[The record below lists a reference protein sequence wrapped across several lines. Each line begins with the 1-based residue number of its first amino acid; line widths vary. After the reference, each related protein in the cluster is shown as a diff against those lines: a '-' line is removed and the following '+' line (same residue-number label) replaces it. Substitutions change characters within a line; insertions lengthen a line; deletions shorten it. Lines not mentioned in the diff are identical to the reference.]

1 MEINI
6 KGNLLDLNKPK
17 IMGILNVTPDSFF
30 DGGLY
35 NTEKKV
41 DIQVTKMIEDGMDIL
56 DVGGYSSRPG
66 AKEISINEEIDRVVP
81 VVKFIRKTYPE
92 LILSVDTFRSE
103 VARDCLDLGIDI
115 INDISAGCIDKNI
128 LDVVAEYNCPYIMM
142 HMKGTPQTMQINPEY
157 ENLIK
162 ELLIYF
168 AKRIYLA
175 REKGIIDIIVD
186 PGFGFGKTLDHNY
199 TIMKKIENFKLLDL
213 PILVGISRKSFITK
227 QLDIDKKDSL
237 NGTTALNMYFLE
249 KNIRVIRPGF
259 GLHPKYY
266 ENILG
271 KKSTINLQHGDRLN
285 MSVFNDIQ

>member
-1 MEINI
+1 LEINI

-66 AKEISINEEIDRVVP
+66 AKEISINEEIDRVIP
-81 VVKFIRKTYPE
+81 VVKFIRKKYPE
-92 LILSVDTFRSE
+92 LILSVDTFRSK
-103 VARDCLDLGIDI
+103 VARNCLDLGIDI

-249 KNIRVIRPGF
+249 KNI
-259 GLHPKYY
+259 
-266 ENILG
+266 NILRVHDI
-271 KKSTINLQHGDRLN
+271 KEAKECIMLHEKIKS
-285 MSVFNDIQ
+285 S

>member
-249 KNIRVIRPGF
+249 KNI
-259 GLHPKYY
+259 
-266 ENILG
+266 NILRVHDV
-271 KKSTINLQHGDRLN
+271 KEAKECIMLHEKIKS
-285 MSVFNDIQ
+285 S

>member
-6 KGNLLDLNKPK
+6 KGNLLDLKKPK

-41 DIQVTKMIEDGMDIL
+41 DDHVKKMIEDGIDIL

-66 AKEISINEEIDRVVP
+66 AKEISINEEIDRIIP
-81 VVKFIRKTYPE
+81 VIKFVRTNYPK

-103 VARDCLDLGIDI
+103 VARNCLDIGVDV
-115 INDISAGCIDKNI
+115 INDISAGCIDEKI
-128 LDVVAEYNCPYIMM
+128 LDVVAEFNCPYIMM

-162 ELLIYF
+162 ELLIFF
-168 AKRIYLA
+168 AKRILLA
-175 REKGIIDIIVD
+175 REKGIIDIIID

-227 QLDIDKKDSL
+227 QLDVDKKNSL

-249 KNIRVIRPGF
+249 KNV
-259 GLHPKYY
+259 
-266 ENILG
+266 NILRVHDV
-271 KKSTINLQHGDRLN
+271 KEAKECIILHEKIKS
-285 MSVFNDIQ
+285 S

>member
-66 AKEISINEEIDRVVP
+66 AKEISINEEIDRVIP

-103 VARDCLDLGIDI
+103 VARNCLDLGIDI

-199 TIMKKIENFKLLDL
+199 TIIKKIENFKLLDL

-237 NGTTALNMYFLE
+237 NATTALNMYFLE
-249 KNIRVIRPGF
+249 KNI
-259 GLHPKYY
+259 
-266 ENILG
+266 NILRVHDV
-271 KKSTINLQHGDRLN
+271 KEAKECIMLHEKIKS
-285 MSVFNDIQ
+285 S

>member
-41 DIQVTKMIEDGMDIL
+41 DIQVMKMIEDGMDIL

-66 AKEISINEEIDRVVP
+66 AKEISIDEEIDRVIP
-81 VVKFIRKTYPE
+81 VVKFIKKEYPE

-103 VARDCLDLGIDI
+103 VARNCLDLGIDI

-142 HMKGTPQTMQINPEY
+142 HMKGTPRTMQINPEY

-199 TIMKKIENFKLLDL
+199 TIIKKIENFKLLDL

-249 KNIRVIRPGF
+249 KNI
-259 GLHPKYY
+259 
-266 ENILG
+266 NILRVHDV
-271 KKSTINLQHGDRLN
+271 KEAKECIMLHEKIKS
-285 MSVFNDIQ
+285 S

>member
-35 NTEKKV
+35 DTEKKV

-66 AKEISINEEIDRVVP
+66 AKEISINEEIDRVIP

-142 HMKGTPQTMQINPEY
+142 HMKGTPRTMQINPEY

-237 NGTTALNMYFLE
+237 NATTALNMYFLE
-249 KNIRVIRPGF
+249 KNI
-259 GLHPKYY
+259 
-266 ENILG
+266 NILRVHDV
-271 KKSTINLQHGDRLN
+271 KEAKECIMLHEKIKS
-285 MSVFNDIQ
+285 S

>member
-6 KGNLLDLNKPK
+6 KGNLLELNKPK

-41 DIQVTKMIEDGMDIL
+41 DIQVMKMIEDGMDIL

-66 AKEISINEEIDRVVP
+66 AKEISIDEEIDRVIP
-81 VVKFIRKTYPE
+81 VVKFIRKKYPE

-103 VARDCLDLGIDI
+103 VARNCLDLGVDI

-128 LDVVAEYNCPYIMM
+128 LDVVSEYNCPYIMM

-157 ENLIK
+157 DNLIK
-162 ELLIYF
+162 ELLIFF

-199 TIMKKIENFKLLDL
+199 TIIKKIENFKLLDL
-213 PILVGISRKSFITK
+213 PVMVGISRKSFITK

-249 KNIRVIRPGF
+249 KNV
-259 GLHPKYY
+259 
-266 ENILG
+266 NILRVHDV
-271 KKSTINLQHGDRLN
+271 KEAKECIRLHEKIKS
-285 MSVFNDIQ
+285 S

>member
-1 MEINI
+1 LEINI
-6 KGNLLDLNKPK
+6 KGNLLDLKKPK

-41 DIQVTKMIEDGMDIL
+41 DDHVKKMIEDGIDIL

-66 AKEISINEEIDRVVP
+66 AKEISINEETDRIIP
-81 VVKFIRKTYPE
+81 VIKFVRKNYPK

-103 VARDCLDLGIDI
+103 VARNCLDIGVDV
-115 INDISAGCIDKNI
+115 INDISAGCIDEKI
-128 LDVVAEYNCPYIMM
+128 LDVIAEFNCPYIMM

-157 ENLIK
+157 ESLIK
-162 ELLIYF
+162 ELLIFF
-168 AKRIYLA
+168 AKRILLA
-175 REKGIIDIIVD
+175 REKGIIDIIID

-213 PILVGISRKSFITK
+213 PILVGVSRKSFITK
-227 QLDIDKKDSL
+227 QLDVDKKNSL

-249 KNIRVIRPGF
+249 KNV
-259 GLHPKYY
+259 
-266 ENILG
+266 NILRVHDV
-271 KKSTINLQHGDRLN
+271 KEAKECIILHEKIKS
-285 MSVFNDIQ
+285 S

>member
-6 KGNLLDLNKPK
+6 KGNLIDLNKPK

-35 NTEKKV
+35 DTEKKV
-41 DIQVTKMIEDGMDIL
+41 DIQVMKMIEEGMDIL

-66 AKEISINEEIDRVVP
+66 AKEISINEEIDRVIP
-81 VVKFIRKTYPE
+81 VVKFIRKAYPE

-103 VARDCLDLGIDI
+103 VAKNCLDLGVDI

-168 AKRIYLA
+168 AKRIYSA

-249 KNIRVIRPGF
+249 KNV
-259 GLHPKYY
+259 
-266 ENILG
+266 NILRVHDV
-271 KKSTINLQHGDRLN
+271 KEAKECIMLHEKIKS
-285 MSVFNDIQ
+285 S

>member
-6 KGNLLDLNKPK
+6 KGNLLDLKKPK

-41 DIQVTKMIEDGMDIL
+41 DDHVKKMIEDGIDIL

-66 AKEISINEEIDRVVP
+66 AKEISINEEIDRIIP
-81 VVKFIRKTYPE
+81 VIKFLRKNYPK
-92 LILSVDTFRSE
+92 LILSADTFRSE
-103 VARDCLDLGIDI
+103 VARNCLDIGVDV
-115 INDISAGCIDKNI
+115 INDISAGCIDEKI
-128 LDVVAEYNCPYIMM
+128 LDVVAEFNCPYIMM

-162 ELLIYF
+162 ELLIFF
-168 AKRIYLA
+168 AKRILLA
-175 REKGIIDIIVD
+175 REKGIIDIIID

-199 TIMKKIENFKLLDL
+199 TIMKKIENIKLLDL

-227 QLDIDKKDSL
+227 QLDVDKKNSL

-249 KNIRVIRPGF
+249 KNV
-259 GLHPKYY
+259 
-266 ENILG
+266 NILRVHDV
-271 KKSTINLQHGDRLN
+271 KEAKECIILHEKIKS
-285 MSVFNDIQ
+285 S

>member
-1 MEINI
+1 LEINI

-41 DIQVTKMIEDGMDIL
+41 DIQVMKMIEDGMDIL

-66 AKEISINEEIDRVVP
+66 AKEISIDEEIDRVIP
-81 VVKFIRKTYPE
+81 IVKFIRKKYPE

-103 VARDCLDLGIDI
+103 VARNCLDLGVDI

-199 TIMKKIENFKLLDL
+199 TIIKKIENFKLLDL
-213 PILVGISRKSFITK
+213 PVMVGISRKSFITK

-249 KNIRVIRPGF
+249 KNV
-259 GLHPKYY
+259 
-266 ENILG
+266 NILRVHDV
-271 KKSTINLQHGDRLN
+271 KEAKECIRLHEKIKS
-285 MSVFNDIQ
+285 S

>member
-1 MEINI
+1 LEINI

-66 AKEISINEEIDRVVP
+66 AKEISINEEIDRVIP

-103 VARDCLDLGIDI
+103 VARNCLDLGIDI

-249 KNIRVIRPGF
+249 KNV
-259 GLHPKYY
+259 
-266 ENILG
+266 NILRVHDV
-271 KKSTINLQHGDRLN
+271 KEAKECIMLHEKIKS
-285 MSVFNDIQ
+285 S

>member
-41 DIQVTKMIEDGMDIL
+41 DIQVMKMIEDGMDIL

-66 AKEISINEEIDRVVP
+66 AKEISINEEIDRVIP

-92 LILSVDTFRSE
+92 LILSVDTFRSD
-103 VARDCLDLGIDI
+103 VARNCLDLGIDI

-199 TIMKKIENFKLLDL
+199 TIMKKIENFKHLDL

-237 NGTTALNMYFLE
+237 NATTALNMYFLE
-249 KNIRVIRPGF
+249 KNI
-259 GLHPKYY
+259 
-266 ENILG
+266 NILRVHDV
-271 KKSTINLQHGDRLN
+271 KEAKECIMLHEKIKS
-285 MSVFNDIQ
+285 S

>member
-41 DIQVTKMIEDGMDIL
+41 DTQVMKMIEDGMDIL

-66 AKEISINEEIDRVVP
+66 AKEISINEEIDRVIP

-103 VARDCLDLGIDI
+103 VARNCLDLGIDI

-249 KNIRVIRPGF
+249 KNV
-259 GLHPKYY
+259 
-266 ENILG
+266 NILRVHDV
-271 KKSTINLQHGDRLN
+271 KEAKECIMLHEKIKS
-285 MSVFNDIQ
+285 S

>member
-103 VARDCLDLGIDI
+103 VARECLDLGIDM

-142 HMKGTPQTMQINPEY
+142 HMKGTPQTMQVNPEY

-249 KNIRVIRPGF
+249 KNI
-259 GLHPKYY
+259 
-266 ENILG
+266 NILRVHDV
-271 KKSTINLQHGDRLN
+271 KEAKECIMLHEKIKS
-285 MSVFNDIQ
+285 S

>member
-41 DIQVTKMIEDGMDIL
+41 DIQVMKMIEDGMDIL
-56 DVGGYSSRPG
+56 DIGGYSSRPG
-66 AKEISINEEIDRVVP
+66 AKEISINEEIDRVIP

-142 HMKGTPQTMQINPEY
+142 HMKGTPRTMQINPEY

-199 TIMKKIENFKLLDL
+199 TIMKKIENFKFLDL

-249 KNIRVIRPGF
+249 KNI
-259 GLHPKYY
+259 
-266 ENILG
+266 NILRVHDV
-271 KKSTINLQHGDRLN
+271 KEAKECIMLHEKIKS
-285 MSVFNDIQ
+285 S

>member
-41 DIQVTKMIEDGMDIL
+41 DIQVMKMIEEGMDIL

-66 AKEISINEEIDRVVP
+66 AKEISINEEIDRVIP

-103 VARDCLDLGIDI
+103 VARNCLDLGIDI

-249 KNIRVIRPGF
+249 KNV
-259 GLHPKYY
+259 
-266 ENILG
+266 NILRVHDV
-271 KKSTINLQHGDRLN
+271 KEAKECIMLHEKIKS
-285 MSVFNDIQ
+285 S

>member
-41 DIQVTKMIEDGMDIL
+41 DIQVMKMIEDGMDIL

-66 AKEISINEEIDRVVP
+66 AKEISINEEIDRVIP

-227 QLDIDKKDSL
+227 QLDINKKDSL

-249 KNIRVIRPGF
+249 KNI
-259 GLHPKYY
+259 
-266 ENILG
+266 NILRVHDV
-271 KKSTINLQHGDRLN
+271 KEAKECIMLHEKIKS
-285 MSVFNDIQ
+285 S

>member
-41 DIQVTKMIEDGMDIL
+41 DIQVIKMIEDGMDIL

-66 AKEISINEEIDRVVP
+66 AKEISINEEIDRVIP

-103 VARDCLDLGIDI
+103 VARNCLDLGIDI

-199 TIMKKIENFKLLDL
+199 TIMKKIENFKHLDL

-249 KNIRVIRPGF
+249 KNV
-259 GLHPKYY
+259 
-266 ENILG
+266 NILRVHDV
-271 KKSTINLQHGDRLN
+271 KEAKECIMLHEKIKS
-285 MSVFNDIQ
+285 S

>member
-66 AKEISINEEIDRVVP
+66 AKEISIDEEIDRVIP

-142 HMKGTPQTMQINPEY
+142 HMKGTPRTMQINPEY

-249 KNIRVIRPGF
+249 KNI
-259 GLHPKYY
+259 
-266 ENILG
+266 NILRVHDV
-271 KKSTINLQHGDRLN
+271 KEAKECVMLHEKIKS
-285 MSVFNDIQ
+285 S

>member
-66 AKEISINEEIDRVVP
+66 AKEISINEEIDRVIP

-103 VARDCLDLGIDI
+103 VARNCLDLGIDI

-142 HMKGTPQTMQINPEY
+142 HMKGTPQTMQVNPEY

-249 KNIRVIRPGF
+249 KNI
-259 GLHPKYY
+259 
-266 ENILG
+266 NILRVHDV
-271 KKSTINLQHGDRLN
+271 KEAKECIMLHEKIKS
-285 MSVFNDIQ
+285 S

>member
-1 MEINI
+1 LEINI

-66 AKEISINEEIDRVVP
+66 AKEISVNEEIDRVVP

-249 KNIRVIRPGF
+249 KNI
-259 GLHPKYY
+259 
-266 ENILG
+266 NILRVHDV
-271 KKSTINLQHGDRLN
+271 KEAKECIMLHEKIKS
-285 MSVFNDIQ
+285 S

>member
-6 KGNLLDLNKPK
+6 KGNLLNLNKPK

-66 AKEISINEEIDRVVP
+66 AKEISIDEEIDRVIP

-142 HMKGTPQTMQINPEY
+142 HMKGTPRTMQINPEY

-249 KNIRVIRPGF
+249 KNI
-259 GLHPKYY
+259 
-266 ENILG
+266 NILRVHDV
-271 KKSTINLQHGDRLN
+271 KEAKECVMLHEKIKS
-285 MSVFNDIQ
+285 S

>member
-35 NTEKKV
+35 DTEKKV
-41 DIQVTKMIEDGMDIL
+41 DIQVMKMIEDGMDIL

-66 AKEISINEEIDRVVP
+66 AKEISINEEIDRVIP

-103 VARDCLDLGIDI
+103 VARNCLDLGIDI

-249 KNIRVIRPGF
+249 KNV
-259 GLHPKYY
+259 
-266 ENILG
+266 NILRVHDV
-271 KKSTINLQHGDRLN
+271 KEAKECIMLHEKIKS
-285 MSVFNDIQ
+285 S

>member
-66 AKEISINEEIDRVVP
+66 AKEISIDEEIDRVIP

-249 KNIRVIRPGF
+249 KNI
-259 GLHPKYY
+259 
-266 ENILG
+266 NILRVHDV
-271 KKSTINLQHGDRLN
+271 KEAKECIMLHEKIKS
-285 MSVFNDIQ
+285 S

>member
-6 KGNLLDLNKPK
+6 KGNLLDLKKPK

-41 DIQVTKMIEDGMDIL
+41 DDHVKKMIEDGIDIL

-66 AKEISINEEIDRVVP
+66 AKEISINEETDRIIP
-81 VVKFIRKTYPE
+81 VIKFVRKNYPK

-103 VARDCLDLGIDI
+103 VARNCLDIGVDV
-115 INDISAGCIDKNI
+115 INDISAGCIDEKI
-128 LDVVAEYNCPYIMM
+128 LDVVAEFNCPYIMM

-162 ELLIYF
+162 ELLIFF
-168 AKRIYLA
+168 AKRILLA
-175 REKGIIDIIVD
+175 REKGIIDIIID

-227 QLDIDKKDSL
+227 QLDVDKKNSL

-249 KNIRVIRPGF
+249 KNV
-259 GLHPKYY
+259 
-266 ENILG
+266 NILRVHDV
-271 KKSTINLQHGDRLN
+271 KEAKECIILHEKIKS
-285 MSVFNDIQ
+285 S

>member
-35 NTEKKV
+35 DTEKKV
-41 DIQVTKMIEDGMDIL
+41 DIQVMKMIEDGMDIL

-66 AKEISINEEIDRVVP
+66 AKEISINEEIDRVIP

-103 VARDCLDLGIDI
+103 VARNCLDLGIDI

-249 KNIRVIRPGF
+249 KNV
-259 GLHPKYY
+259 
-266 ENILG
+266 NILRVHDV
-271 KKSTINLQHGDRLN
+271 KEAKECIICLLYTS
-285 MSVFNDIQ
+285 

>member
-1 MEINI
+1 LEINI

-41 DIQVTKMIEDGMDIL
+41 DIQVMKMIEDGMDIL

-66 AKEISINEEIDRVVP
+66 AKEISIDEEIDRVIP
-81 VVKFIRKTYPE
+81 VVKFIRKEYPE

-103 VARDCLDLGIDI
+103 VARNCLDLGIDI

-199 TIMKKIENFKLLDL
+199 TIIKKIENFKLLDL

-227 QLDIDKKDSL
+227 QLDINKKDSL

-249 KNIRVIRPGF
+249 KNI
-259 GLHPKYY
+259 
-266 ENILG
+266 NILRVHDV
-271 KKSTINLQHGDRLN
+271 KEAKECIMLHEKIKS
-285 MSVFNDIQ
+285 S

>member
-66 AKEISINEEIDRVVP
+66 AKEISINEEIDRVIP

-103 VARDCLDLGIDI
+103 VARNCLDLGIDI

-142 HMKGTPQTMQINPEY
+142 HMKGTPKTMQVNPEY

-249 KNIRVIRPGF
+249 KNI
-259 GLHPKYY
+259 
-266 ENILG
+266 NILRVHDV
-271 KKSTINLQHGDRLN
+271 KEAKECVMLHEKIKS
-285 MSVFNDIQ
+285 S

>member
-41 DIQVTKMIEDGMDIL
+41 DDQVKKMIEDGMDIL

-66 AKEISINEEIDRVVP
+66 AREISINEEIDRVIP
-81 VVKFIRKTYPE
+81 VIKFLKKNYPK
-92 LILSVDTFRSE
+92 LVLSVDTFRSE
-103 VARDCLDLGIDI
+103 VAKNCLDLGADI
-115 INDISAGCIDKNI
+115 INDISAGCIDEKI
-128 LDVVAEYNCPYIMM
+128 LDVVAVYNCPYIMM

-157 ENLIK
+157 EKLIK
-162 ELLIYF
+162 ELLIFF
-168 AKRIYLA
+168 AKRILLA
-175 REKGIIDIIVD
+175 REKGIIDIIID

-227 QLDIDKKDSL
+227 QLNVDKKNSL

-249 KNIRVIRPGF
+249 KNVNIIRVHDVKEAKECII
-259 GLHPKYY
+259 LHEK
-266 ENILG
+266 I
-271 KKSTINLQHGDRLN
+271 KS
-285 MSVFNDIQ
+285 S

>member
-66 AKEISINEEIDRVVP
+66 AKEISINEEINRVIP
-81 VVKFIRKTYPE
+81 VVKFLRKTYPE
-92 LILSVDTFRSE
+92 LILSVDTFRSK
-103 VARDCLDLGIDI
+103 VARNCLDLGTDI

-249 KNIRVIRPGF
+249 KNV
-259 GLHPKYY
+259 
-266 ENILG
+266 NILRVHDV
-271 KKSTINLQHGDRLN
+271 KEAKECIMLHEKIKS
-285 MSVFNDIQ
+285 S

>member
-103 VARDCLDLGIDI
+103 VARVCLDLGIDM

-142 HMKGTPQTMQINPEY
+142 HMKGTPQTMQVNPEY

-237 NGTTALNMYFLE
+237 NATTALNMYFLE
-249 KNIRVIRPGF
+249 KNI
-259 GLHPKYY
+259 
-266 ENILG
+266 NILRVHDV
-271 KKSTINLQHGDRLN
+271 KEAKECIMLHEKIKS
-285 MSVFNDIQ
+285 S

>member
-35 NTEKKV
+35 NSEKKV

-142 HMKGTPQTMQINPEY
+142 HMKGTPRTMQINPEY

-213 PILVGISRKSFITK
+213 PILVGISRKSFIIK

-249 KNIRVIRPGF
+249 KNI
-259 GLHPKYY
+259 
-266 ENILG
+266 NILRVHDV
-271 KKSTINLQHGDRLN
+271 KEAKECIMLHEKIKS
-285 MSVFNDIQ
+285 S

>member
-35 NTEKKV
+35 DTEKKV
-41 DIQVTKMIEDGMDIL
+41 DIQVMSMIEDGMDIL

-66 AKEISINEEIDRVVP
+66 AKEISINEEINRVIP
-81 VVKFIRKTYPE
+81 VVKFLRKTYPK

-103 VARDCLDLGIDI
+103 VARNCLDLGIDI

-199 TIMKKIENFKLLDL
+199 TIMKKIENFKLLEL

-249 KNIRVIRPGF
+249 KNI
-259 GLHPKYY
+259 
-266 ENILG
+266 NILRVHDV
-271 KKSTINLQHGDRLN
+271 KEAKECIMLHEKIKS
-285 MSVFNDIQ
+285 S

>member
-35 NTEKKV
+35 DTEKKV
-41 DIQVTKMIEDGMDIL
+41 DIQVMSMIEDGMDIL

-66 AKEISINEEIDRVVP
+66 AKEISINEEINRVIP
-81 VVKFIRKTYPE
+81 VVKFLRKTYPE

-103 VARDCLDLGIDI
+103 VARNCLDLGIDI

-249 KNIRVIRPGF
+249 KNV
-259 GLHPKYY
+259 
-266 ENILG
+266 NILRVHDV
-271 KKSTINLQHGDRLN
+271 KEAKECIMLHEKIKS
-285 MSVFNDIQ
+285 S

>member
-41 DIQVTKMIEDGMDIL
+41 DIQVMKMIEDGMDIL

-66 AKEISINEEIDRVVP
+66 AKEISIDEEIDRVIP
-81 VVKFIRKTYPE
+81 VVKFIRKEYPE

-103 VARDCLDLGIDI
+103 VARNCLDLGIDI

-157 ENLIK
+157 DNLIK
-162 ELLIYF
+162 ELLIFF

-199 TIMKKIENFKLLDL
+199 TIIKKIENFKLLDL

-227 QLDIDKKDSL
+227 QLDINKKDSL

-249 KNIRVIRPGF
+249 KNI
-259 GLHPKYY
+259 
-266 ENILG
+266 NILRVHDV
-271 KKSTINLQHGDRLN
+271 KEAKECIMLHEKIKS
-285 MSVFNDIQ
+285 S

>member
-6 KGNLLDLNKPK
+6 KGNLLDLKKPK

-41 DIQVTKMIEDGMDIL
+41 DDHVKKMIEDGIDIL

-66 AKEISINEEIDRVVP
+66 AKEISINEETDRIIP
-81 VVKFIRKTYPE
+81 VIKFVRKNYPK

-103 VARDCLDLGIDI
+103 VARNCLDIGVDV
-115 INDISAGCIDKNI
+115 INDISAGCIDEKI
-128 LDVVAEYNCPYIMM
+128 LDVIAEFNCPYIMM

-157 ENLIK
+157 ESLIK
-162 ELLIYF
+162 ELLIFF
-168 AKRIYLA
+168 AKRILLA
-175 REKGIIDIIVD
+175 REKGIIDIIID

-227 QLDIDKKDSL
+227 QLDVDKKNSL

-249 KNIRVIRPGF
+249 KNV
-259 GLHPKYY
+259 
-266 ENILG
+266 NILRVHDV
-271 KKSTINLQHGDRLN
+271 KEAKECIILHEKIKS
-285 MSVFNDIQ
+285 S

>member
-41 DIQVTKMIEDGMDIL
+41 DIQVMKMIEDGMDIL

-66 AKEISINEEIDRVVP
+66 AKEISIDEEIDRVIP

-142 HMKGTPQTMQINPEY
+142 HMKGTPQTMQVNPEY

-249 KNIRVIRPGF
+249 KNI
-259 GLHPKYY
+259 
-266 ENILG
+266 NILRVHDV
-271 KKSTINLQHGDRLN
+271 KEAKECIMLHEKIKS
-285 MSVFNDIQ
+285 S